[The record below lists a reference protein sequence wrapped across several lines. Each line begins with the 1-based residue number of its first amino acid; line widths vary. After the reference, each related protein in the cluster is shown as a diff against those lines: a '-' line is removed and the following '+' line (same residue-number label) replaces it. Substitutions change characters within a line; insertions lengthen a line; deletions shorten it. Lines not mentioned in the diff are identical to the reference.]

1 LNTMKLGDIYR
12 TAIKKGIEE
21 DLRSAKEISE
31 LLART
36 KKNYEKLTPLE
47 KDCFDTDSLFN
58 PYADTRILHGEEKSL
73 ASSIGVGI
81 DIDGSELLLL
91 DRLNSKGAG
100 IDLAISH
107 HPAGRAYASFFEV
120 MDLQIDAFRK
130 EGISAS
136 VSENLLLERKL
147 EIERRVHAANH
158 QRTIDLAKAL
168 NIPFLCI
175 HTPCDNCAHQYIAK
189 LMAREKPDTLGK
201 VLDILHTVP
210 EYKDAAKNNN
220 PPKIVT
226 GNKSA
231 RVSRIHIEFT
241 GGTEGPQGIY
251 EKLSLAGVDTIIS
264 MHQSEDHFKKCKEHN
279 INVIFTPHIASDS
292 LGVNVML
299 DELAKHG
306 KIKIYELSG
315 FRRFT
320 HKDK

>member
-1 LNTMKLGDIYR
+1 MKLGDIYKS
-12 TAIKKGIEE
+12 AIKKGIEE
-21 DLRSAKEISE
+21 DLRSAKEITE
-31 LLART
+31 LLACT
-36 KKNYEKLTPLE
+36 KKNYEKLTPSE
-47 KDCFDTDSLFN
+47 KDCFDTDSFFN
-58 PYADTRILHGEEKSL
+58 PYADTRILHGDQDL
-73 ASSIGVGI
+73 PVHTVAVGI

-100 IDLAISH
+100 IDLAVSH
-107 HPAGRAYASFFEV
+107 HPAGKAYASFYEV

-130 EGISAS
+130 EGVSVS
-136 VSENLLLERKL
+136 VSENMLFERKL

-158 QRTIDLAKAL
+158 QRAVDLTKLL
-168 NIPFLCI
+168 NIPFLCV
-175 HTPCDNCAHQYIAK
+175 HTPCDNCAHQFIAH
-189 LMAREKPDTLGK
+189 LMAREKPATLGQT
-201 VLDILHTVP
+201 LEMLYEVP

-220 PPKIVT
+220 PPKIAS
-226 GNKSA
+226 GNKLA
-231 RVSRIHIEFT
+231 RVSRVHIEFT

-264 MHQSEDHFKKCKEHN
+264 MHQSEEHLKKCKEHN

-299 DELAKHG
+299 DALVKHG
-306 KIKIYELSG
+306 KLKIYELSG